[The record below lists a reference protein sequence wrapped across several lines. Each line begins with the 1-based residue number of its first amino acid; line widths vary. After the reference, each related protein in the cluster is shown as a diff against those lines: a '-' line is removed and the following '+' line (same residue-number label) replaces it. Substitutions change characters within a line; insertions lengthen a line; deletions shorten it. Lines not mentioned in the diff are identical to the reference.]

1 MFLYVVRVILEN
13 DPLAKEIL
21 ENPKRFVRTEKARN
35 HFRECINKIV
45 GDLVVDLNAEVEE
58 YGDDFDYRDKLR
70 DSSWV
75 GELSKKVSADHLKL
89 VKRGRIKSFED
100 EWKKSG
106 L

>member
-1 MFLYVVRVILEN
+1 MILEN
-13 DPLAKEIL
+13 DQLAKEIL
-21 ENPKRFVRTEKARN
+21 ENPKMFVRTNKARD
-35 HFRECINKIV
+35 HFRECIRKIV

-70 DSSWV
+70 DSTWV
-75 GELSKKVSADHLKL
+75 GELSKKVSTDHLKL
-89 VKRGRIKSFED
+89 VKRGRIKSFET

>member
-1 MFLYVVRVILEN
+1 MFLYVIRVILEN
-13 DPLAKEIL
+13 DSLAKEIL

-70 DSSWV
+70 DSAWV
-75 GELSKKVSADHLKL
+75 GEVSKKVSADHLKL